1 MNLERLIRLIC
12 KICGKNFQRIL
23 KSFLILLICGKKT
36 LRLGDFARLNHSAL
50 NKNSARKNTTSSNLI
65 TFLKNSVTTLITD
78 IPYFVVYN
86 LKTTIM
92 KGLYILLAAIIFTSC
107 QHQSKEDINKA
118 KQASIDSM
126 KVEINKQRVI
136 DSMKT
141 EMAKIKEE
149 QKVES
154 EKVVVVH
161 QPANGNAS
169 TTTTTTKKKG
179 WSATAKGAVIGA
191 GVGAATGAIVSK
203 KKGEGAIIG
212 GLAGAAL
219 GTGTGAVIDSKN
231 KKKE

>member
-1 MNLERLIRLIC
+1 M
-12 KICGKNFQRIL
+12 
-23 KSFLILLICGKKT
+23 KT
-36 LRLGDFARLNHSAL
+36 
-50 NKNSARKNTTSSNLI
+50 
-65 TFLKNSVTTLITD
+65 V
-78 IPYFVVYN
+78 
-86 LKTTIM
+86 
-92 KGLYILLAAIIFTSC
+92 YILLVALSIVSC
-107 QHQSKEDINKA
+107 QNQSNADMKKA

-126 KVEINKQRVI
+126 KVAIEQQRVM

-149 QKVES
+149 QRVES
-154 EKVVVVH
+154 QKVVVVH
-161 QPANGNAS
+161 QQAANGNTA

-231 KKKE
+231 KKE

>member
-1 MNLERLIRLIC
+1 M
-12 KICGKNFQRIL
+12 
-23 KSFLILLICGKKT
+23 KT
-36 LRLGDFARLNHSAL
+36 
-50 NKNSARKNTTSSNLI
+50 
-65 TFLKNSVTTLITD
+65 V
-78 IPYFVVYN
+78 
-86 LKTTIM
+86 
-92 KGLYILLAAIIFTSC
+92 YILLVALSIVSC
-107 QHQSKEDINKA
+107 QNQSNADMKKA

-126 KVEINKQRVI
+126 KVAIQQQKVM

-154 EKVVVVH
+154 QKVVVVH
-161 QPANGNAS
+161 QQAANGNTA

-231 KKKE
+231 KKQ